1 MDRLTQLQDAVDA
14 MARMF
19 TNSIYYVHEKSAM
32 AALSDNIPVIH
43 PKVQADPPDI
53 FQQNMKE
60 LVSDIVKKG
69 QEIDRLIEAL
79 PGISRTE
86 EEQIEQL
93 SLLEEENAK
102 ANQEYE
108 KAVADTESLMAE
120 ITQALRRIT
129 DEQSKQIYEKSN

>member
-1 MDRLTQLQDAVDA
+1 

-86 EEQIEQL
+86 EEQ
-93 SLLEEENAK
+93 
-102 ANQEYE
+102 
-108 KAVADTESLMAE
+108 V
-120 ITQALRRIT
+120 
-129 DEQSKQIYEKSN
+129 QSRNEFRHLGVH